1 MRPVKIVP
9 AHPICGRSPAPLPAR
24 HQQDV
29 MTEQTLAAP
38 IDDQQDRPRGFSRY
52 QSLLIALLA
61 FTQFTI
67 ILDFIIMSPLGAIL
81 MPALDITATQFGVAV
96 SAYAFSAGLSGIL
109 AAGFADRFDR
119 KRILLFFYVGFTL
132 GTLLCA
138 MAQTYHVLLLG
149 RIVTGLF
156 GGVIGSVVLAIIT
169 DLFPLHLRGR
179 VMGFVQTAFA
189 ASQVLGVPA
198 GLFLA
203 NRWDW
208 HVCFFAI
215 VGLSIVT
222 IAVIAFVMEPVD
234 AHLRLKQDRNPFH
247 HLVATIFE
255 PRYTLA
261 FAVTTLL
268 ATGGYMLMPYSSA
281 FTVNNIGID
290 IAHLPTIYLVS
301 GLFSIVTGPLVGRAS
316 DAFGKYPTFV
326 FGCVMTVIMVLIYTH
341 LGHVS
346 LVTAIIV
353 NVLLFV
359 GIFSRM
365 IPSQA
370 LISAIP
376 DQTQRGSFSAISA
389 SLQQLSGGLGSVL
402 AAAIISQQ
410 PDGSLLHFERIGYV
424 VVTTTIITL
433 VAMYFVQKSVA
444 EKAGRSVV

>member
-1 MRPVKIVP
+1 
-9 AHPICGRSPAPLPAR
+9 
-24 HQQDV
+24 

-38 IDDQQDRPRGFSRY
+38 IDDQQERQRGFSRY

-81 MPALDITATQFGVAV
+81 MPSLNITTGQFGIAV
-96 SAYAFSAGLSGIL
+96 SAYAFSAGLSGIM

-119 KRILLFFYVGFTL
+119 KRLLLFFYVGFAL

-138 MAQTYHVLLLG
+138 VAQNYHVLLAG

-156 GGVIGSVVLAIIT
+156 GGVIGSVVLAIVT

-179 VMGFVQTAFA
+179 VMGFIQTAFA
-189 ASQVLGVPA
+189 ASQVLGIPA

-203 NRWDW
+203 NHWNW
-208 HVCFFAI
+208 HLCFFAI
-215 VGLSIVT
+215 VALSIAA
-222 IAVIAFVMEPVD
+222 IAVIAFAMEPVD
-234 AHLRLKQDRNPFH
+234 THLKLKQDRNPFH
-247 HLVATIFE
+247 HLIATVSE

-290 IAHLPTIYLVS
+290 MVHLPTIYLVS
-301 GLFSIVTGPLVGRAS
+301 GLFSIVTGPMVGRAS

-326 FGCVMTVIMVLIYTH
+326 FGCVMTIIMVLIYTH

-346 LVTAIIV
+346 LVTAITV

-376 DQTQRGSFSAISA
+376 DQSQRGAFSAVSA

-410 PDGSLLHFERIGYV
+410 PDGSLLHFDRIGYV
-424 VVTTTIITL
+424 VVTTTIVTL

-444 EKAGRSVV
+444 DRVARRVV

>member
-1 MRPVKIVP
+1 
-9 AHPICGRSPAPLPAR
+9 
-24 HQQDV
+24 
-29 MTEQTLAAP
+29 MTEQTLAAAL
-38 IDDQQDRPRGFSRY
+38 DDQQERQRGFSRY
-52 QSLLIALLA
+52 QALLIALLA

-119 KRILLFFYVGFTL
+119 KRLLLFFYVGFTL

-138 MAQTYHVLLLG
+138 AAQNYHVLLLG

-156 GGVIGSVVLAIIT
+156 GGVIGSVVLAIVT
-169 DLFPLHLRGR
+169 DLFALHLRGR
-179 VMGFVQTAFA
+179 VMGFIQTAFA
-189 ASQVLGVPA
+189 ASQVLGIPV

-203 NRWDW
+203 NHWSW
-208 HVCFFAI
+208 HVCFIAI

-222 IAVIAFVMEPVD
+222 IAVIAFAMEPVD
-234 AHLRLKQDRNPFH
+234 AHLKLKQDRNPFH
-247 HLVATIFE
+247 HLVATVGE

-290 IAHLPTIYLVS
+290 MAHLPTIYLVS

-326 FGCVMTVIMVLIYTH
+326 FGCVMTIIMVLIYTH

-346 LVTAIIV
+346 LVTAIAV

-376 DQTQRGSFSAISA
+376 DASQRGSFSAVSA

-410 PDGSLLHFERIGYV
+410 PDGSLLHFDRIGYV

-433 VAMYFVQKSVA
+433 VAMYFVQKAVA
-444 EKAGRSVV
+444 ERAGRRVV